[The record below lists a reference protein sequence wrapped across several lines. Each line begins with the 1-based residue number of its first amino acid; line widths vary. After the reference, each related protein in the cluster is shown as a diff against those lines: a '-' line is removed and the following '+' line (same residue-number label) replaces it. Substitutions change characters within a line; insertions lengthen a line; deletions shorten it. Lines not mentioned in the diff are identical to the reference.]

1 MYNIVPEETWHVL
14 DINPKNKDSYC
25 VYRLFSNFEEKKQML
40 SYKFLVFKN
49 QTENAEVALM
59 SLNLPQNDHVNSG
72 KLEY

>member
-1 MYNIVPEETWHVL
+1 
-14 DINPKNKDSYC
+14 
-25 VYRLFSNFEEKKQML
+25 ML

-72 KLEY
+72 KLEYQNDINAYII